1 MNRYRIS
8 QKIQQTLRLDR
19 AVKFVWKAAP
29 GWSLISLVLLIVQ
42 GVLPLLVLY
51 VMKLIIDAVSF
62 ALTVP
67 IQTAAFHQVR
77 LLITLAAGV
86 AMLTILCRS
95 TAAFAQEAQS
105 LAVTDHIYDVL
116 HAKSVAIDLGYYENP
131 TFFDTLRRAQ
141 QEGPYRPTRIVNGLS
156 QLAQNSISLVA
167 MVGLLFF
174 FHWLVGLI
182 LFTSAL
188 PGLVV
193 RLKFSN
199 RMYHWQRNRTSDE
212 RKTAYYNWILT
223 GDTHAKEVRLFG
235 LGDLFIQRFNQ
246 LRRKLRREKI
256 VIARNRSIAD
266 IAAETAATLT
276 VFGSLGWIA
285 YRTVHGRITVGEMV
299 MFFQAFRYG
308 LDNLRNLLGSL
319 AGLYEDNLFM
329 SDFFEFLDLKPKIQ
343 EARNPVPVPRPMKQ
357 GITFKDVEFKY
368 PSGNRIILD
377 GISFSI
383 APGEIVAL
391 VGENG
396 SGKTT
401 LVKLICRLYDPRK
414 GMITMDGIDL
424 RAFNTTAL
432 RREIS
437 VILQDYAHY
446 HFSARE
452 NIRLGDISRHP
463 ENEQIIT
470 AAHQAGADGL
480 IAGLSKGYDTIL
492 GKWFEEGEELSI
504 GEWQKIALARMFFR
518 DAQLVILDEPT
529 SSMDAKSEYEV
540 FNKFH
545 QLLKD
550 HSAILI
556 SHRFS
561 TVRMANRILVLENG
575 RIIENGTHEA
585 LLKHGGRYAHLFER
599 QAMPYR

>member
-29 GWSLISLVLLIVQ
+29 GWSLISLVLIIVQ

-67 IQTAAFHQVR
+67 NQTAAFHQVG

-86 AMLTILCRS
+86 AMLTMLCRS

-131 TFFDTLRRAQ
+131 AFFDTLRRAQ

-156 QLAQNSISLVA
+156 QLGQNSISLVA

-182 LFTSAL
+182 LFTAAL

-246 LRRKLRREKI
+246 LRRKLRREKL

-329 SDFFEFLDLKPKIQ
+329 SNFFEFLDLKPKIQ
-343 EARNPVPVPRPMKQ
+343 EARNPAPVPRPMKQ
-357 GITFKDVEFKY
+357 GIAFKDVEFKY
-368 PSGNRIILD
+368 SSGNRKILD

-414 GMITMDGIDL
+414 GIITMDGIDL

-437 VILQDYAHY
+437 VIFQDYIHY
-446 HFSARE
+446 HFTARE
-452 NIRLGDISRHP
+452 NIRLGDVSLHP

-545 QLLKD
+545 RLLKN

-561 TVRMANRILVLENG
+561 TVRMADRILVLENG

-585 LLKHGGRYAHLFER
+585 LLKRGGRYAHLFER
-599 QAMPYR
+599 QAIPYR

>member
-8 QKIQQTLRLDR
+8 EKIQQTLRLDR

-29 GWSLISLVLLIVQ
+29 GWSLISLVLIIVQ

-67 IQTAAFHQVR
+67 NQTAAFHQVG

-86 AMLTILCRS
+86 AMLTMLCRS

-131 TFFDTLRRAQ
+131 AFFDTLRRAQ
-141 QEGPYRPTRIVNGLS
+141 QEGPYRPTRIINGLS
-156 QLAQNSISLVA
+156 QLGQNSISLVA

-182 LFTSAL
+182 LFTAAL

-235 LGDLFIQRFNQ
+235 LGDLFIKRFNQ
-246 LRRKLRREKI
+246 LRRKLRREKL

-329 SDFFEFLDLKPKIQ
+329 SNFFEFLDLKPKIQ
-343 EARNPVPVPRPMKQ
+343 EARNPAPVPRPMNQ
-357 GITFKDVEFKY
+357 GIAFKDVEFKY
-368 PSGNRIILD
+368 PSGNRKILD

-414 GMITMDGIDL
+414 GIITMDGIDL

-437 VILQDYAHY
+437 VIFQDYIHY
-446 HFSARE
+446 HFTARE
-452 NIRLGDISRHP
+452 NIRLAIS
-463 ENEQIIT
+463 
-470 AAHQAGADGL
+470 AA
-480 IAGLSKGYDTIL
+480 IPRMSK
-492 GKWFEEGEELSI
+492 S
-504 GEWQKIALARMFFR
+504 
-518 DAQLVILDEPT
+518 
-529 SSMDAKSEYEV
+529 
-540 FNKFH
+540 
-545 QLLKD
+545 
-550 HSAILI
+550 
-556 SHRFS
+556 
-561 TVRMANRILVLENG
+561 
-575 RIIENGTHEA
+575 
-585 LLKHGGRYAHLFER
+585 
-599 QAMPYR
+599 